1 MKRKILKKNRINKK
15 RLLRNTEYKSL
26 NIEKTNN
33 FKMKKSLNIKNKFVF
48 IFIIIL
54 FFVILTISLLL
65 FLFLK
70 KEKKDKPFLPINE
83 NEILVKDF
91 HKTKYDNSHL
101 RYHFEDMYE
110 NRTIFIINYSYLPY
124 KSIKKH
130 LSYEE
135 NGKYIFESTGM
146 LNITLLDLYYENNI
160 EDRSK
165 FNHIHVSIGT
175 DENFALLS
183 LITIAS
189 LLNNSSPDTFI
200 HVHAILLNCAFEDI
214 KKMYKLKS
222 INKNVEFIFY
232 NAKQAEYDFSR
243 GKKERRGIGDY
254 TRVLAPEIVNNT
266 NRILILDTG
275 DLIVEKDLSELYFF
289 DLGDNYFAFILDIS
303 GGRYD
308 TNLIFARSLFYPNT
322 AVCLVNVRKFR
333 KDNLY
338 KEAFFAAIAYED
350 LPCPYQ
356 DIFLI
361 ISHFKFKYL
370 PLNYNC
376 DDFYNDE
383 RELKERTVTDKI
395 NNYMKCQKNSPFKYT
410 LNEIFDAAIDSV
422 ITHLIIYKPQSNS
435 ANKIITD
442 KYRKYAKITGAYDE
456 LKNKYPKPFK
466 DQ

>member
-1 MKRKILKKNRINKK
+1 MKRKILKKNRTNKK

-26 NIEKTNN
+26 NFEKTNN
-33 FKMKKSLNIKNKFVF
+33 FKMKKSLYIKNQFVI

-101 RYHFEDMYE
+101 RYHFEDMFE
-110 NRTIFIINYSYLPY
+110 NRTRFIINYSYLPY

-146 LNITLLDLYYENNI
+146 LNITLLDLYYGNNI

-410 LNEIFDAAIDSV
+410 LNEIFDAAIDPV

-435 ANKIITD
+435 ANKIIMD

>member
-1 MKRKILKKNRINKK
+1 MKRKILKKNRTNKK

-101 RYHFEDMYE
+101 RYHFEDMFE
-110 NRTIFIINYSYLPY
+110 NRTRFIINYSYLPY

-146 LNITLLDLYYENNI
+146 LNITLLDLYYGNNI

-232 NAKQAEYDFSR
+232 NSKQAEYDFSR

-275 DLIVEKDLSELYFF
+275 ALIVEKDLSELYFF

-376 DDFYNDE
+376 DDFY
-383 RELKERTVTDKI
+383 I
-395 NNYMKCQKNSPFKYT
+395 
-410 LNEIFDAAIDSV
+410 
-422 ITHLIIYKPQSNS
+422 
-435 ANKIITD
+435 
-442 KYRKYAKITGAYDE
+442 
-456 LKNKYPKPFK
+456 
-466 DQ
+466 

>member
-1 MKRKILKKNRINKK
+1 MKRKILKKNRTNKK

-70 KEKKDKPFLPINE
+70 KEKKYKPFLPINE

-146 LNITLLDLYYENNI
+146 LNITLLDLYYGNNI

-410 LNEIFDAAIDSV
+410 LNEIFDAAIDPV

-435 ANKIITD
+435 ANKIIMD
-442 KYRKYAKITGAYDE
+442 KYRKYAKITGAYVE

>member
-1 MKRKILKKNRINKK
+1 MKRKILKKNRTNKK

-33 FKMKKSLNIKNKFVF
+33 FKMKKSLYIKNKFVF

-70 KEKKDKPFLPINE
+70 KEKKYKPFLPINE

-146 LNITLLDLYYENNI
+146 LNITLLDLYYGNNI
-160 EDRSK
+160 EDWSK

-200 HVHAILLNCAFEDI
+200 HVHSILLNCAFEDI

-410 LNEIFDAAIDSV
+410 LNEIFDAAIDPV

-435 ANKIITD
+435 ANKIIMD
-442 KYRKYAKITGAYDE
+442 KYRKYAKITGAYVE

>member
-1 MKRKILKKNRINKK
+1 MK
-15 RLLRNTEYKSL
+15 
-26 NIEKTNN
+26 
-33 FKMKKSLNIKNKFVF
+33 
-48 IFIIIL
+48 
-54 FFVILTISLLL
+54 IS
-65 FLFLK
+65 
-70 KEKKDKPFLPINE
+70 
-83 NEILVKDF
+83 
-91 HKTKYDNSHL
+91 HY
-101 RYHFEDMYE
+101 
-110 NRTIFIINYSYLPY
+110 
-124 KSIKKH
+124 
-130 LSYEE
+130 
-135 NGKYIFESTGM
+135 
-146 LNITLLDLYYENNI
+146 
-160 EDRSK
+160 
-165 FNHIHVSIGT
+165 
-175 DENFALLS
+175 FALLS

-289 DLGDNYFAFILDIS
+289 DLGDNYLAFILDIS

-410 LNEIFDAAIDSV
+410 LNEIFDAAIDPV

-435 ANKIITD
+435 ANKIIMD
-442 KYRKYAKITGAYDE
+442 KYRKYAKITGAYVE
-456 LKNKYPKPFK
+456 IKNKYPKPFK

>member
-1 MKRKILKKNRINKK
+1 MKRKILKKNRTNKK

-146 LNITLLDLYYENNI
+146 LNITLLDLYYGNNI

-410 LNEIFDAAIDSV
+410 LNEIFDAAIDPV

-435 ANKIITD
+435 ANKIIMD
-442 KYRKYAKITGAYDE
+442 KYRKYAKITGAYVE

>member
-1 MKRKILKKNRINKK
+1 MKRKNLKKNRTNKK
-15 RLLRNTEYKSL
+15 CLLINTEYKSL

-146 LNITLLDLYYENNI
+146 LNITLLDLYYGNNI

-410 LNEIFDAAIDSV
+410 LNEIFDAAIDPV
-422 ITHLIIYKPQSNS
+422 ITHLIIYKSQSNS
-435 ANKIITD
+435 ANKIIMD
-442 KYRKYAKITGAYDE
+442 KYRKYAKITGAYVE
-456 LKNKYPKPFK
+456 IKNKYPKPFK

>member
-1 MKRKILKKNRINKK
+1 
-15 RLLRNTEYKSL
+15 
-26 NIEKTNN
+26 
-33 FKMKKSLNIKNKFVF
+33 
-48 IFIIIL
+48 
-54 FFVILTISLLL
+54 
-65 FLFLK
+65 
-70 KEKKDKPFLPINE
+70 
-83 NEILVKDF
+83 
-91 HKTKYDNSHL
+91 
-101 RYHFEDMYE
+101 MYE

-146 LNITLLDLYYENNI
+146 LNITLLDLYYGNNI

-232 NAKQAEYDFSR
+232 NSKQAEYDFSR

-395 NNYMKCQKNSPFKYT
+395 NHYMKCQKNSPFKYT
-410 LNEIFDAAIDSV
+410 LNEIFDAAIDPV

-435 ANKIITD
+435 ANKIIMD

>member
-1 MKRKILKKNRINKK
+1 
-15 RLLRNTEYKSL
+15 
-26 NIEKTNN
+26 
-33 FKMKKSLNIKNKFVF
+33 
-48 IFIIIL
+48 
-54 FFVILTISLLL
+54 
-65 FLFLK
+65 
-70 KEKKDKPFLPINE
+70 
-83 NEILVKDF
+83 
-91 HKTKYDNSHL
+91 
-101 RYHFEDMYE
+101 MYE

-146 LNITLLDLYYENNI
+146 LNITLLDLYYGNNI

-289 DLGDNYFAFILDIS
+289 DLGDNYLAFILDIS

-410 LNEIFDAAIDSV
+410 LNEILMPLSI
-422 ITHLIIYKPQSNS
+422 L
-435 ANKIITD
+435 
-442 KYRKYAKITGAYDE
+442 
-456 LKNKYPKPFK
+456 
-466 DQ
+466 

>member
-33 FKMKKSLNIKNKFVF
+33 FKMKKSLYIKNKFVF

-101 RYHFEDMYE
+101 RYHFEDMFE
-110 NRTIFIINYSYLPY
+110 NRTRFIINYSYLPY

-200 HVHAILLNCAFEDI
+200 HVHAIF
-214 KKMYKLKS
+214 
-222 INKNVEFIFY
+222 
-232 NAKQAEYDFSR
+232 
-243 GKKERRGIGDY
+243 
-254 TRVLAPEIVNNT
+254 
-266 NRILILDTG
+266 
-275 DLIVEKDLSELYFF
+275 
-289 DLGDNYFAFILDIS
+289 
-303 GGRYD
+303 
-308 TNLIFARSLFYPNT
+308 
-322 AVCLVNVRKFR
+322 
-333 KDNLY
+333 
-338 KEAFFAAIAYED
+338 
-350 LPCPYQ
+350 
-356 DIFLI
+356 
-361 ISHFKFKYL
+361 
-370 PLNYNC
+370 
-376 DDFYNDE
+376 
-383 RELKERTVTDKI
+383 
-395 NNYMKCQKNSPFKYT
+395 
-410 LNEIFDAAIDSV
+410 
-422 ITHLIIYKPQSNS
+422 
-435 ANKIITD
+435 
-442 KYRKYAKITGAYDE
+442 
-456 LKNKYPKPFK
+456 
-466 DQ
+466 

>member
-1 MKRKILKKNRINKK
+1 MKRKIFKKNRTNKK

-101 RYHFEDMYE
+101 RYHFEDMFE
-110 NRTIFIINYSYLPY
+110 NRTRFIINYSYLPY

-146 LNITLLDLYYENNI
+146 LNITLLDLYYWNNI

-175 DENFALLS
+175 DENFSLLS

-232 NAKQAEYDFSR
+232 NSKQAEYDFSR

-410 LNEIFDAAIDSV
+410 LNEIFDAAIDPV
-422 ITHLIIYKPQSNS
+422 ISHLIIYKPQSNS
-435 ANKIITD
+435 ANKIIMD
-442 KYRKYAKITGAYDE
+442 KYRKYAKITGAYVE